1 VAGTDGARFHPE
13 LDAGRVE
20 EVFRKGEFAAAYSG
34 FEGSNDS
41 GDTLLAWLSAR
52 QVTDI
57 DVTGIATDY
66 CVRATAA
73 DAAATGFATTVL
85 LGLTAG
91 VAEASTT
98 AAIDALRAAGITLTG
113 TPLGGV

>member
-1 VAGTDGARFHPE
+1 
-13 LDAGRVE
+13 
-20 EVFRKGEFAAAYSG
+20 
-34 FEGSNDS
+34 
-41 GDTLLAWLSAR
+41 
-52 QVTDI
+52 
-57 DVTGIATDY
+57 
-66 CVRATAA
+66 
-73 DAAATGFATTVL
+73 VL